1 MIIKGQSTSN
11 NRFVCKMSFIC
22 QMTKAIDYDLQFAAG
37 GGGGGHHEL
46 IDISVNDISTRAH
59 DILLIPL

>member
-22 QMTKAIDYDLQFAAG
+22 QMTKAIDYDLQFA
-37 GGGGGHHEL
+37 GGGGHHEL
-46 IDISVNDISTRAH
+46 LADRYLGQRHFHARAR
-59 DILLIPL
+59 